1 MTSKSYQVFNVPGT
15 RQTMVSQAGLSPN
28 GVNFLIVSTGHTLE
42 IIKKETKTR
51 KLIEIEARQ
60 R

>member
-1 MTSKSYQVFNVPGT
+1 MVF
-15 RQTMVSQAGLSPN
+15 QAGLSPN

-42 IIKKETKTR
+42 IINKETKTR
-51 KLIEIEARQ
+51 KLIEIEAQQ